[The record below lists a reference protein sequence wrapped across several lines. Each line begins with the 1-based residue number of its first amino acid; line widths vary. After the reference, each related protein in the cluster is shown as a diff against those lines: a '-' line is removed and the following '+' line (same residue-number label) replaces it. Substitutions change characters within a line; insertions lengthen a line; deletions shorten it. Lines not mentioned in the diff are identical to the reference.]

1 LVDKDAI
8 FINGNSGDFIS
19 GGHINGFSYDYS
31 LTPSYEDRKEKILNK
46 LVNKHFSLWGNLK
59 SKKNIQII
67 KNNLWMELISDLGDL
82 ESNSTEKDHLYYEY
96 SEFVGRQSKYVISC
110 QKAFEFYGHE
120 WRIPLWDDQFLDF
133 FVKVPLEFKLNQ
145 KLYKE
150 MLVEN
155 NWGGVW
161 TDDIPVNN
169 KTIRPKWVFYSR
181 FLLKPFF
188 IIFGRKSKAL
198 WKIFDRSFFY
208 YWMDI
213 SRMIRIVRFSE
224 LFTSIFNRPR
234 HHVSFLSKEYLKKF
248 NLNSN

>member
-1 LVDKDAI
+1 
-8 FINGNSGDFIS
+8 
-19 GGHINGFSYDYS
+19 
-31 LTPSYEDRKEKILNK
+31 
-46 LVNKHFSLWGNLK
+46 
-59 SKKNIQII
+59 
-67 KNNLWMELISDLGDL
+67 MELISDLGDL

-120 WRIPLWDDQFLDF
+120 WRMPLWDDQFLDF
-133 FVKVPLEFKLNQ
+133 FVKVPVKFKLNQ

-150 MLVEN
+150 MLIEN

-161 TDDIPVNN
+161 TKDIPVNK

-188 IIFGRKSKAL
+188 LIFGHKSKIF
-198 WKIFDRSFFY
+198 WQIFDRSFFY

-213 SRMIRIVRFSE
+213 SRMIRVVSFPKLI
-224 LFTSIFNRPR
+224 TSIFNRPR
-234 HHVSFLSKEYLKKF
+234 HHVSFLSKIYLEKF
-248 NLNSN
+248 NKIKL